1 MNILILEDDI
11 YSYYQLCSIITDML
25 PDSNIIGPMTSV
37 KSCSKFFQDNKEPLH
52 LIITDVNLEDGTA
65 FTALDEAPPEVPVVF
80 TTSHEE
86 YALRAFDYNSLAYLL
101 KPIDEARLKK
111 ALRKALGMEYRERFI
126 VNTFKG
132 EKVVS
137 VDDIRYFVSENKL
150 TYIVLNNGTSF
161 NVDLTLT
168 AIDAQLNPKR
178 FMRVNRKYIVPVNM
192 VDILER
198 DINGKERLKLK
209 PGKKNPEIIIS
220 RDNKQNVHNWIDGCT
235 HPK

>member
-37 KSCSKFFQDNKEPLH
+37 KSCSRFFQDNKEPLH

>member
-37 KSCSKFFQDNKEPLH
+37 KSCSRFFQDNKEPLH

-86 YALRAFDYNSLAYLL
+86 YALRAFDYNSLAYLI

>member
-86 YALRAFDYNSLAYLL
+86 YALQAFDYNSLAYLI

-178 FMRVNRKYIVPVNM
+178 FMRVNRKYIVPINM

>member
-37 KSCSKFFQDNKEPLH
+37 KSCRKFFQGNREPLH
-52 LIITDVNLEDGTA
+52 LIITDINFEDGIT
-65 FTALDEAPPEVPVVF
+65 FTALDEAPPEVPIIF

-86 YALRAFDYNSLAYLL
+86 YALRAFDYNSIAYLI
-101 KPIDEARLKK
+101 KPINEAN
-111 ALRKALGMEYRERFI
+111 LRKTIRKAIGMSWRERFI

-132 EKVVS
+132 EKVIS
-137 VDDIRYFVSENKL
+137 VDDVRYFVSENKV
-150 TYIVLNNGTSF
+150 TYIVLHNGTSF
-161 NVDLTLT
+161 NTDLTLT
-168 AIDAQLNPKR
+168 VIASQLNPQR
-178 FMRVNRKYIVPVNM
+178 FMRVKRKYIVPVNM
-192 VDILER
+192 VDMLER
-198 DINGKERLKLK
+198 ETNGKERLKLK

-235 HPK
+235 HTK

>member
-52 LIITDVNLEDGTA
+52 LIITDVNLEDGIA
-65 FTALDEAPPEVPVVF
+65 FTALDEAPPEVPVIF

-86 YALRAFDYNSLAYLL
+86 YALRAFDYNSLAYLI

>member
-25 PDSNIIGPMTSV
+25 PDSNIIGPMNSV
-37 KSCSKFFQDNKEPLH
+37 KSCSRFFQDNKEPLH

>member
-37 KSCSKFFQDNKEPLH
+37 NSCSKFFQDNKETLH

>member
-86 YALRAFDYNSLAYLL
+86 YALRAFDYNSLAYLI

>member
-1 MNILILEDDI
+1 MTNFKEVFESHYTWIEGFMRNVRRLSNKQALVDPQSKRMWT
-11 YSYYQLCSIITDML
+11 YSEVNQEVNRLCHAFMKAGVKKGDVIML
-25 PDSNIIGPMTSV
+25 
-37 KSCSKFFQDNKEPLH
+37 H
-52 LIITDVNLEDGTA
+52 
-65 FTALDEAPPEVPVVF
+65 
-80 TTSHEE
+80 
-86 YALRAFDYNSLAYLL
+86 
-101 KPIDEARLKK
+101 
-111 ALRKALGMEYRERFI
+111 
-126 VNTFKG
+126 
-132 EKVVS
+132 
-137 VDDIRYFVSENKL
+137 DIRYFVSENKL

>member
-1 MNILILEDDI
+1 
-11 YSYYQLCSIITDML
+11 
-25 PDSNIIGPMTSV
+25 MTSV

-86 YALRAFDYNSLAYLL
+86 YALRAFDYNSLAYLI

-235 HPK
+235 HTK